1 VHKFVVLHAIFP
13 VQLLLIYRKCSKCVV
28 RFSRPTSYISSYFC
42 FAYLLT
48 YLSIPVVTLKK
59 SSSHVLE
66 CHAYE

>member
-1 VHKFVVLHAIFP
+1 VYSVFVVLHAVFP
-13 VQLLLIYRKCSKCVV
+13 VQLLSIYRKCSKCVV
-28 RFSRPTSYISSYFC
+28 CFSITYISSYFC
-42 FAYLLT
+42 FAYLLS